1 MTLRSVQAFLRW
13 PALAVTSVGLV
24 LSQAGTHAQS
34 QLSRTGTID
43 ALIGSHVKVTFDRSS
58 VEFDAQA
65 GSDALTPLRLRD
77 RHDFRNPAVV
87 DHDRGIRGRQRER
100 HAAKRSGPGAALA
113 CGPAARPTRS
123 KTAGPTRPESMV

>member
-1 MTLRSVQAFLRW
+1 MDRPGAVGT
-13 PALAVTSVGLV
+13 PAEG
-24 LSQAGTHAQS
+24 AGAALS

-87 DHDRGIRGRQRER
+87 DHDRGIRDRERER
-100 HAAKRSGPGAALA
+100 HAAETLGSWRGPGVWTGRQTYAFEDSWSY
-113 CGPAARPTRS
+113 PAGVYGLTMTYTLSTP
-123 KTAGPTRPESMV
+123 